1 VWEAR
6 RELPSLGVRR
16 ILHATDFSSASG
28 AAFKAAVEMA
38 RRDRAELLVLHV
50 LSPPAPLVA
59 DAYVTPSVWTTLLRS
74 QRASAE
80 RRLDALV
87 QKARRARVRA
97 RGLLADGVP
106 ADRIVRTARASSAG
120 MIIVGTH
127 GRTGAAR
134 FFLGSVAGRVVAA
147 AHCPVLTVRGR

>member
-1 VWEAR
+1 MK
-6 RELPSLGVRR
+6 R
-16 ILHATDFSSASG
+16 ILHATDFSGASG
-28 AAFKAAVEMA
+28 AAFKAVEAA
-38 RRDRAELLVLHV
+38 RRDRAELVLLHV

-74 QRASAE
+74 QRASAQ
-80 RRLDALV
+80 RRLDTLV

-97 RGLLADGVP
+97 RGLLAEGVP
-106 ADRIVRTARASSAG
+106 ADRIVRTARARGAG
-120 MIIVGTH
+120 MIVMGTH